1 MEKKSWNDRKKVGQ
15 AKVAKGGNKLSQDDK
30 IHGRIRKE
38 LSRAWA
44 IAWKDI
50 RAYYASPPTL
60 MFGILFPFA
69 LFFTFTIGRNLSVE
83 QMLPILF
90 AQTVFWAS
98 STVGPVVIPLER
110 RMKTF
115 DRYLSAPMSL
125 MSVILGKS
133 MAGFL
138 YGLGVSVV
146 PLIVGFTWFGFS
158 LVAVIPFL
166 LGILL
171 SCVAFAAMGIMFASV
186 PTESVGNIMMPMNFI
201 RIPLLFISGIF
212 IPITELPPI
221 GQALSLLSPLTHTLI
236 LIRQGMGNE
245 TFLFP
250 TEVSVLALI
259 LTSVVFL
266 FISKQFH
273 EINKKRE

>member
-1 MEKKSWNDRKKVGQ
+1 VDQ
-15 AKVAKGGNKLSQDDK
+15 AEGGKGGNKLSQDVK
-30 IHGRIRKE
+30 IHRRIRKE

-50 RAYYASPPTL
+50 RAYYISPPTL

-133 MAGFL
+133 MAGFI
-138 YGLGVSVV
+138 YGLVVSVF
-146 PLIVGFTWFGFS
+146 PLIVGFIWFGFS
-158 LVAVIPFL
+158 LVAVVPFL

-250 TEVSVLALI
+250 TELSVLALI

-266 FISKQFH
+266 YISKQFH